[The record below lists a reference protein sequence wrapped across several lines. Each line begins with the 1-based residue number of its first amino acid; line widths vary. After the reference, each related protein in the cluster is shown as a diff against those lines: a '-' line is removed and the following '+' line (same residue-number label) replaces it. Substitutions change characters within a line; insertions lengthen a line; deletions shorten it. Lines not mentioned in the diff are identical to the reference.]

1 MILSMKWLSDFVDC
15 SDINIK
21 KYCDR
26 MTDTGSKVEG
36 YELLGEEIENV
47 RVGLIKKIEQHPDAE
62 RLVICQVDMGSR
74 MLQIVTAAKNV
85 FEGAYV
91 PVAMSPEGEK
101 MVAKL
106 AHGVEIKTGKL
117 RGALSEGM
125 FCSIEEL
132 GLTTH
137 DMPFA
142 ATDGILILNDEN
154 LDGRTFAPGDDIR
167 DVLGMRDTAVEFEIT
182 PNRPDCLSVI
192 GLARESAASFDRH
205 LTLPA
210 PKVTESGDDIKNYL
224 DVSISDTEKC
234 MRYSARVI
242 KNVKIAPS
250 PLWLRMRLRASGVR
264 PINNIV
270 DITNYVMLE
279 YGQPMHAFDYS
290 CLTGKKIDV
299 RTAGDKEE
307 FITLDDNKRELTS
320 DMLVIADSVR
330 PVAIA
335 GVMGGANSEIE
346 ENTSTVVFESAAF
359 LGSSVRVTAKKLGM
373 RTESSARFEKGLDCE
388 QTVAALERACEL
400 VTMLGAGEVVNGM
413 LDVYP
418 HKKEIATVKFEPER
432 MNRFL
437 GINITREE
445 MVKILEKLDFKVEG
459 DTITVPSYRDDV
471 RMMNDVAEEIV
482 RIYGYN
488 EIESGTMTV
497 PMLVGGLTEEQKFK
511 KELNNL
517 LCGFGLWEIW
527 TYSFMSAK
535 LYDKIG
541 LAADDPRRKS
551 VEIMNPFGEDTKTM
565 RTVALPS
572 MLSILELNCKNKSA
586 EKVAFYELAKVFIPR
601 EGVVTNIHGLEGV
614 LPDERV
620 KISIGLYNA
629 GDFYRMKGICEG
641 ILKFAGIENASFKAN
656 TNEPTFHPGRCADI
670 YASDGTLLGTFG
682 ELHPIIAKEN
692 YGFDA
697 PVMLA
702 ELDFAEIFA
711 HARKTCKYHPIPKF
725 PATTRDFS
733 FVCDEDI
740 EVGTIEDVMR
750 ASGVKLIEDIK
761 LFDVYKG
768 AQLPAGKKSVSF
780 SVSLRAPDRT
790 LTVEEADK
798 AAKKILSAIERE
810 LGITIRQ

>member
-1 MILSMKWLSDFVDC
+1 MKWLSDFVDC

-210 PKVTESGDDIKNYL
+210 PKVVESGDDIKNYL

-359 LGSSVRVTAKKLGM
+359 LGSSVRVTAKKLNM

-388 QTVAALERACEL
+388 QTVTALERACEL

-413 LDVYP
+413 IDVYP

-459 DTITVPSYRDDV
+459 NTITVPSYRDDV

-541 LAADDPRRKS
+541 LAADDTRRKS

-601 EGVVTNIHGLEGV
+601 EGVVTNIHGLDGV

-641 ILKFAGIENASFKAN
+641 ILKFAGIENTSFKAN
-656 TNEPTFHPGRCADI
+656 ANEPTFHPGRCADI

-682 ELHPIIAKEN
+682 ELHPIIAKGN

-733 FVCDEDI
+733 FICDEDI

>member
-1 MILSMKWLSDFVDC
+1 MKWLSDFVDC

-210 PKVTESGDDIKNYL
+210 PKGVESGDDIKNYL

-346 ENTSTVVFESAAF
+346 DDTSTVVFESAAF

-388 QTVAALERACEL
+388 QTVTALERACEL

-413 LDVYP
+413 IDVYP

-641 ILKFAGIENASFKAN
+641 ILKFAGIENASYKAN
-656 TNEPTFHPGRCADI
+656 ANEPTFHPGRCADI
-670 YASDGTLLGTFG
+670 YASDGTCLGTFG
-682 ELHPIIAKEN
+682 ELHPIISKEN

-790 LTVEEADK
+790 LTIEEADK

>member
-1 MILSMKWLSDFVDC
+1 MKWLSDFVDC
-15 SDINIK
+15 SDIDIK

-224 DVSISDTEKC
+224 DVSISDTKKC

-307 FITLDDNKRELTS
+307 FITLDDNKHELTS

-359 LGSSVRVTAKKLGM
+359 LGSSVRVTAKKLNM

-388 QTVAALERACEL
+388 QTVTALERACEL

-413 LDVYP
+413 IDVYP

-601 EGVVTNIHGLEGV
+601 EGIVTNIHGLEGV

-641 ILKFAGIENASFKAN
+641 ILKFAGIENASYKAN

-670 YASDGTLLGTFG
+670 YASDGTCLGIFG

>member
-15 SDINIK
+15 SDIDIK

-62 RLVICQVDMGSR
+62 RLVICQVDIGNR
-74 MLQIVTAAKNV
+74 TIQIVTAAKNV

-91 PVAMSPEGEK
+91 PVAVSPEGEK
-101 MVAKL
+101 TVAKL

-117 RGALSEGM
+117 RGVLSEGM

-359 LGSSVRVTAKKLGM
+359 LGSSVRVTAKKLNM

-388 QTVAALERACEL
+388 QTVTALERACEL

-413 LDVYP
+413 IDVYP

-601 EGVVTNIHGLEGV
+601 EGIVTNIHGLEGV

-641 ILKFAGIENASFKAN
+641 ILKFAGIENASYKAN
-656 TNEPTFHPGRCADI
+656 ANEPTFHPGRCADI
-670 YASDGTLLGTFG
+670 YASDGTCLGIFG

>member
-1 MILSMKWLSDFVDC
+1 
-15 SDINIK
+15 
-21 KYCDR
+21 
-26 MTDTGSKVEG
+26 
-36 YELLGEEIENV
+36 
-47 RVGLIKKIEQHPDAE
+47 
-62 RLVICQVDMGSR
+62 
-74 MLQIVTAAKNV
+74 
-85 FEGAYV
+85 
-91 PVAMSPEGEK
+91 
-101 MVAKL
+101 
-106 AHGVEIKTGKL
+106 
-117 RGALSEGM
+117 
-125 FCSIEEL
+125 
-132 GLTTH
+132 
-137 DMPFA
+137 
-142 ATDGILILNDEN
+142 
-154 LDGRTFAPGDDIR
+154 
-167 DVLGMRDTAVEFEIT
+167 
-182 PNRPDCLSVI
+182 
-192 GLARESAASFDRH
+192 
-205 LTLPA
+205 
-210 PKVTESGDDIKNYL
+210 
-224 DVSISDTEKC
+224 
-234 MRYSARVI
+234 
-242 KNVKIAPS
+242 
-250 PLWLRMRLRASGVR
+250 
-264 PINNIV
+264 
-270 DITNYVMLE
+270 
-279 YGQPMHAFDYS
+279 
-290 CLTGKKIDV
+290 
-299 RTAGDKEE
+299 
-307 FITLDDNKRELTS
+307 
-320 DMLVIADSVR
+320 
-330 PVAIA
+330 
-335 GVMGGANSEIE
+335 
-346 ENTSTVVFESAAF
+346 
-359 LGSSVRVTAKKLGM
+359 
-373 RTESSARFEKGLDCE
+373 
-388 QTVAALERACEL
+388 
-400 VTMLGAGEVVNGM
+400 
-413 LDVYP
+413 
-418 HKKEIATVKFEPER
+418 
-432 MNRFL
+432 
-437 GINITREE
+437 
-445 MVKILEKLDFKVEG
+445 
-459 DTITVPSYRDDV
+459 
-471 RMMNDVAEEIV
+471 MMNDVAEEIV

-629 GDFYRMKGICEG
+629 GDFYRMKGIREG
-641 ILKFAGIENASFKAN
+641 ILKFAGIENASYKAN
-656 TNEPTFHPGRCADI
+656 ANEPTFHPGRCADI
-670 YASDGTLLGTFG
+670 YASDGTCLGTFG